1 MALPPIQLSQDQ
13 TECLRGQYLRHTSGF
28 KRAGA
33 VSFGVWDDQHPDQRP
48 LPSHDISEIPQ
59 ETDKVG
65 DTDQTLLMA
74 LYTGS
79 CGSAMCPEISVP
91 KCHDERV
98 NSGAD
103 DPISGE
109 VCLDCAFIQACN
121 TTQGHEARS
130 EQVGGAFVS
139 SRKRVEGCSALFCC
153 RQWVRNSP
161 IERVILQ
168 KRATELRYRFP
179 GVTEPLAYGYHA
191 SALLLTA
198 LFQVNQRNWRHWMRQ
213 F

>member
-1 MALPPIQLSQDQ
+1 MQPSHLSTLPGLKQDLLSSRRAWEAPSVQHAIGGTPSQDQ

-28 KRAGA
+28 KYAGA

-74 LYTGS
+74 PYTGS

-98 NSGAD
+98 SFGAD

-121 TTQGHEARS
+121 TTQEHEARS
-130 EQVGGAFVS
+130 E
-139 SRKRVEGCSALFCC
+139 
-153 RQWVRNSP
+153 
-161 IERVILQ
+161 
-168 KRATELRYRFP
+168 
-179 GVTEPLAYGYHA
+179 
-191 SALLLTA
+191 
-198 LFQVNQRNWRHWMRQ
+198 
-213 F
+213 